1 MTKYF
6 QNPRTKHNWE
16 LSIDDKEINLSP
28 SKTIQGESYTIQELL
43 KKHASGNMPD
53 IERNGV
59 YQDDENI
66 DSMDMEKYQRLDLA
80 DRQRIASQNAE
91 SIIQKEQAIKAK
103 HAKKA
108 TSENEVKAK
117 AKEQAKQKEPVPSG
131 TEPAKEP
138 EETQKL

>member
-16 LSIDDKEINLSP
+16 IAIDDKEINLEP
-28 SKTIQGESYTIQELL
+28 SLTIQGESYTIRELL

-53 IERNGV
+53 IEKEGV
-59 YQDDENI
+59 FQDDSNL

-91 SIIQKEQAIKAK
+91 SIMQKEQAIKAK
-103 HAKKA
+103 QAKGA

-117 AKEQAKQKEPVPSG
+117 APKQAQPKEPVTSG
-131 TEPAKEP
+131 SEPANEP
-138 EETQKL
+138 EAS